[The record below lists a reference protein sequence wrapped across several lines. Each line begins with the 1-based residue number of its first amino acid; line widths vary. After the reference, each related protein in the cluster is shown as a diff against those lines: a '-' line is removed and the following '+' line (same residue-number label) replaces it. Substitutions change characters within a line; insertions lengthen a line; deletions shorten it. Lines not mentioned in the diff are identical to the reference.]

1 VANGSR
7 LSDDLGVRELERW
20 SNQIRIESLKC
31 IYNAKSGHP
40 GGSLSSAEIL
50 AVLYFDKM
58 RIDPHNPLW
67 PERDRFIMSK
77 GHAAPGYYAALA
89 LRGYFPVSE
98 LATLRQF
105 GSRLQGH
112 PDMNK
117 TPGVD
122 MTSGSL
128 GQGLS
133 IGLGMALAA
142 RVSERKYRTYVLMG
156 DGEVQEGQV
165 WEAAM
170 AASHMKVSRLIA
182 IVDYNNVQLDG
193 FVSEVMDIA
202 PLAAKWRAFGWEVVE
217 INGHAV
223 GEVSRGLDLAIQLCE
238 ESPVVII
245 AKTVKG
251 KGVSFMENKAQWHG
265 SVPNEDEY
273 QQAMN
278 ELSSGC

>member
-1 VANGSR
+1 MANGSR